1 MKTEI
6 LFGLHPVLEAMRAGR
21 RRMFEIY
28 ICKDRLSP
36 RIADAANL
44 AENMHIPIRQISPK
58 ELKTMCGSEFHQGIG
73 AKVQTCP
80 LSDLSDLPEKPD
92 PFLLLAD
99 SISDTHNLGA
109 LIRTALC
116 AGVDGVII
124 PKDRAASPVP
134 SVSSAS
140 AGALE
145 HMPVVQVANLV
156 STIKELKEKGMWIAG
171 MAADADQSLFESDLT
186 GPLAI
191 VIGGEEKGIRPL
203 VRKHCDFLIRI
214 PQEGQIDSLN
224 ASVAG
229 AVVMYEAYRQ
239 RTGPEKWKARR

>member
-6 LFGLHPVLEAMRAGR
+6 LFGLHSVLEAMRAGR
-21 RRMFEIY
+21 RRIFEIY
-28 ICKDRLSP
+28 MCKDRPAP
-36 RIADAANL
+36 RIADAAALAKNL
-44 AENMHIPIRQISPK
+44 QIPIRQLSPK
-58 ELKTMCGSEFHQGIG
+58 ELTSLCGSEFHQGIC
-73 AKVQTCP
+73 AKVQIYP
-80 LSDLSDLPEKPD
+80 VADLADLPEKPD
-92 PFLLLAD
+92 LFLLLAD

-124 PKDRAASPVP
+124 PKDRAAAPLP
-134 SVSSAS
+134 SVSRAS

-145 HMPVVQVANLV
+145 HMPVVQVTNLV
-156 STIKELKEKGMWIAG
+156 NTIAELKEKGMWIAG
-171 MAADADQSLFESDLT
+171 MAADADQSLFESNLT
-186 GPLAI
+186 GPLAL

-239 RTGPEKWKARR
+239 RKTCNPAF

>member
-1 MKTEI
+1 
-6 LFGLHPVLEAMRAGR
+6 V
-21 RRMFEIY
+21 
-28 ICKDRLSP
+28 
-36 RIADAANL
+36 ADL
-44 AENMHIPIRQISPK
+44 A
-58 ELKTMCGSEFHQGIG
+58 
-73 AKVQTCP
+73 
-80 LSDLSDLPEKPD
+80 DLPEKPD
-92 PFLLLAD
+92 LFLLLAD

-124 PKDRAASPVP
+124 PKDRAAAPLP
-134 SVSSAS
+134 SVSRAS

-145 HMPVVQVANLV
+145 HMPVVQVTNLV
-156 STIKELKEKGMWIAG
+156 NTIAELKEKGMWIAG
-171 MAADADQSLFESDLT
+171 MAADADQSLFESNLT
-186 GPLAI
+186 GPLAL

-239 RTGPEKWKARR
+239 RKTCNPAF

>member
-6 LFGLHPVLEAMRAGR
+6 LFGLHSVLEAMRAGR
-21 RRMFEIY
+21 RRIFEIY
-28 ICKDRLSP
+28 MCKDRPSP
-36 RIADAANL
+36 RIADIRAL
-44 AENMHIPIRQISPK
+44 AENLHIPIRQVNYR
-58 ELKTMCGSEFHQGIG
+58 ELGSMCGSEFHQGIG
-73 AKVQTCP
+73 AKAQLYP
-80 LSDLSDLPEKPD
+80 LADFSDLPEKPA
-92 PFLLLAD
+92 PFFLLAD

-124 PKDRAASPVP
+124 PKDRAASPLP
-134 SVSSAS
+134 SVSRAS

-156 STIKELKEKGMWIAG
+156 NFIKELKEKGIWVAG

-214 PQEGQIDSLN
+214 PQEGLIDSLN

-239 RTGPEKWKARR
+239 RTL

>member
-6 LFGLHPVLEAMRAGR
+6 LFGLHSVREAMRAGR

-28 ICKDRLSP
+28 ICKDRPSP
-36 RIADAANL
+36 RIAEMAAL
-44 AENMHIPIRQISPK
+44 AASVHVPIKQITPK
-58 ELKTMCGSEFHQGIG
+58 ELTSLCGSEFHQGIG
-73 AKVQTCP
+73 AKAQSYP
-80 LSDLSDLPEKPD
+80 LADLSVLPEKPD
-92 PFLLLAD
+92 TFLLLTD

-116 AGVDGVII
+116 AGVDGVIL

-134 SVSSAS
+134 SVSRAS

-156 STIKELKEKGMWIAG
+156 NTIKELKEKGMWIAG
-171 MAADADQSLFESDLT
+171 MAADGNQSLFQSDLT

-239 RTGPEKWKARR
+239 RTR

>member
-6 LFGLHPVLEAMRAGR
+6 LFGIHSVLEAMRAGR

-28 ICKDRLSP
+28 MCKDRPSP
-36 RIADAANL
+36 RIADITVL
-44 AENMHIPIRQISPK
+44 AENLHIPIRQVNYK
-58 ELKTMCGSEFHQGIG
+58 ELTSMCGSEFHQGVG
-73 AKVQTCP
+73 AKTQIYP
-80 LSDLSDLPEKPD
+80 LVDLSDLPEKSN

-124 PKDRAASPVP
+124 PKDRAATPLP
-134 SVSSAS
+134 SVSRAS

-156 STIKELKEKGMWIAG
+156 NTIRELKEKGMWIAG
-171 MAADADQSLFESDLT
+171 MAADADQSLFKSDLT

-203 VRKHCDFLIRI
+203 VRKNCDFLISI
-214 PQEGQIDSLN
+214 PQEGLIDSLN

-239 RTGPEKWKARR
+239 RTI